1 MAWAS
6 REAIAHWPARHSR
19 ARGCGADGLPIYDPN
34 EETDV
39 TVTYKVNGKDVTVH
53 GKQLSDKEI
62 QAIKDYIKTL
72 PEKNKED
79 DKQ

>member
-1 MAWAS
+1 M
-6 REAIAHWPARHSR
+6 
-19 ARGCGADGLPIYDPN
+19 PIYDPN
-34 EETDV
+34 EETYV